1 MKAPRLF
8 LVRLY
13 AQPRPKSRF
22 AGKYG
27 GAYVNCLVN
36 FQFARG
42 AEVVAKDNV
51 SQNGWTVRR
60 RIATKTV
67 ARKDYKADKQLEG
80 YFDEALKFGISTA
93 FYCHPAKETKKRKR
107 NLV

>member
-13 AQPRPKSRF
+13 ARPRPKSKF
-22 AGKYG
+22 AKKYG

-36 FQFARG
+36 FLFARG

-51 SQNGWTVRR
+51 TQNGWTVRR
-60 RIATKTV
+60 RIVTKIVT
-67 ARKDYKADKQLEG
+67 RKDYKGDKQLKG
-80 YFDEALKFGISTA
+80 YFDEALKLGISTA
-93 FYCHPAKETKKRKR
+93 FYCHPRKQAKKEK
-107 NLV
+107 